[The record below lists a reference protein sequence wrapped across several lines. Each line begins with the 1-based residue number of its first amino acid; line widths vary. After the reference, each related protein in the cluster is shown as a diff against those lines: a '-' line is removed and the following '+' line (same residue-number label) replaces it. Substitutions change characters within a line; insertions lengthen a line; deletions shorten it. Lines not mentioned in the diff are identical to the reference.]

1 MGVSRFITR
10 SLLAAGTVAATAL
23 VPLVPQAS
31 AAEPAAQAE
40 RATTGPEQAD
50 REISAL
56 ELRVTPG
63 TRTAESRTALL
74 HCDPAGGT
82 HPEAAAACEQLDAV
96 QGRLGSLRAGKEK
109 PMCPLVYR
117 PVTVKATGTWKNSPV
132 QYSQKYSN
140 SCEMKAY
147 TGAVF
152 NF

>member
-1 MGVSRFITR
+1 MGVSRFISR
-10 SLLAAGTVAATAL
+10 SLLAAGTVVATSL
-23 VPLVPQAS
+23 VPLVPHAS
-31 AAEPAAQAE
+31 ATEPAAQAE
-40 RATTGPEQAD
+40 RATTGSD
-50 REISAL
+50 RVNREVSVL

-63 TRTAESRTALL
+63 TRTEDSKTALL

-117 PVTVKATGTWKNSPV
+117 PVTVTATGTWKNSPV
-132 QYSQKYSN
+132 QHSQRYSN
-140 SCEMKAY
+140 ACEMKAY